1 MAAALE
7 EKYRSAAELLPD
19 DAVSVYRDIALG
31 QHGSDPDSIKIR
43 EQAIQKLA
51 DLYAAKGNAAALR
64 SLLTELR
71 PLFALIPKAKT
82 AKIVRTIIETISKVP
97 DSTELQV
104 CPPPAKSGPR
114 CLFVAGK
121 DLRANVEQ
129 CLVQLEICKEQV
141 EWARSE
147 KRTFLRQRIEAR
159 LANLYLETKDFT
171 AALALISRL
180 LTEVIC
186 GSTELM
192 WKQDRTRRL
201 FLGEV

>member
-51 DLYAAKGNAAALR
+51 DLYAAKGNAGALQ
-64 SLLTELR
+64 SLLTDLR

-104 CPPPAKSGPR
+104 CPFLRNQHLDGGLSMEM
-114 CLFVAGK
+114 V
-121 DLRANVEQ
+121 RANAEWSESQ
-129 CLVQLEICKEQV
+129 CRTMCLVQLEICKEQV

-180 LTEVIC
+180 LTEVTC
-186 GSTELM
+186 GSY
-192 WKQDRTRRL
+192 WPI
-201 FLGEV
+201 